1 MNKNKVLTVM
11 LIAVILTCGFAVQS
25 MGASVEIDPKNY
37 ITLPWQIDS
46 TGGTVKISSSAGT
59 GYSLYYQYEVITGTK
74 RVQIKTAQEEYKQAI
89 DEYNN
94 YVKTVNAERAAALD
108 EYNRLKEDSSAT
120 EEQIKEAYENYQ
132 NIFETTKKLLESK
145 DAELDKKSESIHELY
160 PSYTEAN
167 WKESINNKV
176 IVDFS
181 EYSGEFSFVLWVK
194 LTNSEG
200 TYYDVGFYSAEG
212 TKEITL
218 GLNKTTAEI
227 EVGDTVQLTAT
238 TNSTETVTWKSNKEN
253 IAKVNSSGV
262 VTGVAE
268 GVATITAEVEG
279 KKETCTV
286 TVKAKKQTGGT
297 ENNGG
302 NTEEDNE
309 DGLTWTDFSKA
320 KVRLVRRDYRQEYYI
335 VVSDVAFDMDTA
347 YRYSIYFSTDK
358 NSVPDVNEECES
370 DGWVPLSCKP
380 NSTLFDGK
388 IELGELISPEKYE
401 LSGDKIYVW
410 VREQQKNING
420 VGYKYK
426 LQLSEIEVERL
437 PQSPLGTRIRGYFF
451 DEYTTTFLWD
461 YYDSTDKEV
470 KYKIGRITD
479 QAILKAI
486 KNGETGCL
494 DKLMTYA
501 KNATNGYTGSCEVGD
516 SDPIISRLGLIDDAY
531 YYVYFELDTEN
542 GKYYPIED
550 VGLYQARVI
559 STGNYLYNYLDDE
572 FVWNLSDE
580 GTSTQEKPKDDTVS
594 NEKLPN
600 TGKNIIVTIVVLS
613 LATAGLISYKKIK
626 MLKGI

>member
-37 ITLPWQIDS
+37 ITLPTYIS
-46 TGGTVKISSSAGT
+46 SKTGGTVKISSSAGT

-94 YVKTVNAERAAALD
+94 YKKTVNAERDAALD

-132 NIFETTKKLLESK
+132 NICETTKKLLESK
-145 DAELDKKSESIHELY
+145 KAELDKKSESIHELY

-200 TYYDVGFYSAEG
+200 TYYDVSFYSVEG

-238 TNSTETVTWKSNKEN
+238 TNSTETVTWTSNKEN

-320 KVRLVRRDYRQEYYI
+320 KVRLESEKDFVSGQNLFIIINNVELLRR
-335 VVSDVAFDMDTA
+335 
-347 YRYSIYFSTDK
+347 
-358 NSVPDVNEECES
+358 
-370 DGWVPLSCKP
+370 L
-380 NSTLFDGK
+380 
-388 IELGELISPEKYE
+388 
-401 LSGDKIYVW
+401 
-410 VREQQKNING
+410 
-420 VGYKYK
+420 
-426 LQLSEIEVERL
+426 
-437 PQSPLGTRIRGYFF
+437 
-451 DEYTTTFLWD
+451 
-461 YYDSTDKEV
+461 
-470 KYKIGRITD
+470 
-479 QAILKAI
+479 
-486 KNGETGCL
+486 
-494 DKLMTYA
+494 
-501 KNATNGYTGSCEVGD
+501 
-516 SDPIISRLGLIDDAY
+516 
-531 YYVYFELDTEN
+531 
-542 GKYYPIED
+542 
-550 VGLYQARVI
+550 
-559 STGNYLYNYLDDE
+559 
-572 FVWNLSDE
+572 
-580 GTSTQEKPKDDTVS
+580 
-594 NEKLPN
+594 
-600 TGKNIIVTIVVLS
+600 
-613 LATAGLISYKKIK
+613 
-626 MLKGI
+626 